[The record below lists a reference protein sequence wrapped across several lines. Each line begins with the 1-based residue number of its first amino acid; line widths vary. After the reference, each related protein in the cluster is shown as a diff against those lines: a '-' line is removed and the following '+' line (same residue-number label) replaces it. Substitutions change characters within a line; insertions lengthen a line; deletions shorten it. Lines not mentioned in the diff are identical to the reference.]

1 MLMMVTDT
9 QILSPQEVCCG
20 CLFAS
25 LDGKPRWKSGTLG
38 CGKLVAD
45 CQSRDPQS
53 RDSQNSSQ
61 PDRYECAMGFRLALI
76 S

>member
-9 QILSPQEVCCG
+9 QILSPQQVCCG

-25 LDGKPRWKSGTLG
+25 LDGEPRWKSGKLG
-38 CGKLVAD
+38 CGKQIGEHQGLG
-45 CQSRDPQS
+45 SRDP
-53 RDSQNSSQ
+53 DS
-61 PDRYECAMGFRLALI
+61 PPEHYECAMGFRLALL